1 MPISEYIMETPRLL
15 LREMQISDAHDMF
28 LLNSDPEVIRYTG
41 DAAFEC
47 VAAAKEFLSN
57 YSPYIKYGVGRWIV
71 VRKSDLK
78 ILGWCGL
85 KFHPDEGVYDVGYRF
100 FREHWNQGY
109 ATESALACLDFGWKK
124 PEIERIIGHA
134 MIENKAS
141 IRVFE
146 NLGMQYHSNIDM
158 DGFPAVLYEI
168 FQPIQP
174 NYPDPD
180 SDIE

>member
-1 MPISEYIMETPRLL
+1 MPTSEYIIETPRL
-15 LREMQISDAHDMF
+15 
-28 LLNSDPEVIRYTG
+28 
-41 DAAFEC
+41 
-47 VAAAKEFLSN
+47 FLSN

-85 KFHPDEGVYDVGYRF
+85 KFHPDEGVYDIGYRF

-109 ATESALACLDFGWKK
+109 ATESAHACLEFGWKK
-124 PEIERIIGHA
+124 PGIKRIVGHA
-134 MIENKAS
+134 MLENKAS

-146 NLGMQYHSNIDM
+146 KLGMQYHSNIDI

-168 FQPIQP
+168 PQPIQP